1 MYQIFGVVSPSLGF
15 DEESYIRLK
24 DLVDSLEEF
33 DEYPAEKNKNL
44 YTRQNEK
51 EKEKDI
57 TVQGL

>member
-1 MYQIFGVVSPSLGF
+1 MVSPSLGF